1 VIAWICKILCLQSN
15 FYDVKGL
22 HDNDLCPSGTQACK
36 EIFHAL
42 AHTINLY
49 TYRDLLGLSA
59 LILLELFLDCI
70 FSVLNPLFHQGVVS
84 FLISTLHFELLL
96 DILHVD

>member
-1 VIAWICKILCLQSN
+1 MIMTC
-15 FYDVKGL
+15 
-22 HDNDLCPSGTQACK
+22 
-36 EIFHAL
+36 
-42 AHTINLY
+42 AHPEHKPAKKSFTLWLIQLINLY